1 MRITVPIIAVP
12 IIAAVALAACQQQ
25 TAEQAKL
32 APVTDKQAEK
42 IVEATEKS
50 YGSGDAAQIM
60 THYADGAVMFDQG
73 LLAPI
78 ADRQLQTKLTQGF
91 AATQP
96 RDFTVANRAIQ
107 ILDADTFVASG
118 VTSFTIQLGQARQ
131 PVRARFSHVYQR
143 QADGTFKIAHE
154 HMSAPPA
161 GSPL

>member
-1 MRITVPIIAVP
+1 MVKYMS
-12 IIAAVALAACQQQ
+12 VAILPLLAACQQPA
-25 TAEQAKL
+25 AEAKL
-32 APVTDKQAEK
+32 DPPTQAEAET
-42 IVEATEKS
+42 IITATEKS
-50 YGSGDAAQIM
+50 YASGNPAEIM
-60 THYADGAVMFDQG
+60 AHYADGAVMFDQG

-107 ILDADTFVASG
+107 VLDADTFVASG
-118 VTSFTIQLGQARQ
+118 VTRFTIQLGQARQ
-131 PVRARFSHVYQR
+131 PVRARFTQVYQR
-143 QADGTFKIAHE
+143 QGNGAFKIVHE

>member
-1 MRITVPIIAVP
+1 MRRFIP
-12 IIAAVALAACQQQ
+12 IAALLSLAACQQ
-25 TAEQAKL
+25 AGEAKL
-32 APVTDKQAEK
+32 VPPTQAQAEK
-42 IVEATEKS
+42 IIESTEKS
-50 YGSGDAAQIM
+50 YGSGNAAEIM
-60 THYADGAVMFDQG
+60 AHYADGAVMFDQG

-118 VTSFTIQLGQARQ
+118 VTGFTIQLGQARQ
-131 PVRARFSHVYQR
+131 PTRARFTQVYQR
-143 QADGTFKIAHE
+143 QGDGSWKIVHE